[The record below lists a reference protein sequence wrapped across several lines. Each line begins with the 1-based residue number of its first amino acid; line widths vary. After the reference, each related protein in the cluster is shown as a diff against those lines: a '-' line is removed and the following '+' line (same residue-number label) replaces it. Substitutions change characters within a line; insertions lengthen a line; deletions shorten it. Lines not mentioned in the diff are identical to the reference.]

1 MSSRYAYVQF
11 CIPLPS
17 LSLRDNFGAM
27 PFHSREKV
35 GRNDPC
41 PCGSGRKYK
50 HCCLRVAPASDGS
63 PWSRQREA
71 SDRLTGDMQDFAS
84 RKFGSVI
91 GDAWEDFNQTALPP
105 PYEKNQDEVQI
116 FLPYFL
122 FEWDPER
129 PARRRGGQMR
139 GGLVGRSYLEK
150 AGSRLSELE
159 ALIFNQATTQPVSF
173 YEVHRCEPGGSL
185 VLRDILIGGETTVV
199 ERSASQMLRPGDI
212 AYAQIWRLPEVAT
225 LGRLAPIPIPPR
237 NKAEIVGFR
246 AKLRKKIAKQNRE
259 LDAADLVRYA
269 EEIRTQYLNVRD
281 ALRLPPRLCNTDG
294 DPILFHT
301 MTFRIGSAHAAFEAL
316 SSLAWGSS
324 KEELLDNAELD
335 ADGTLR
341 SVEIEW
347 TKKGNRKFKTWE
359 NTILGRIRISGRS
372 LIAEVNSQNRATRLR
387 QEIEQRLGI
396 LAVHQSTVTQT
407 PEDLMKDRELQK
419 AAGRSASEMR
429 NMLLDPEVR
438 EQAETLMQKQVESWV
453 YQKIPALGGRA
464 PIEAVADPDG
474 KEIVEGLLLDWERQN
489 ERPTSPETI
498 RPDINAVRRLLNLPP
513 SED

>member
-1 MSSRYAYVQF
+1 
-11 CIPLPS
+11 
-17 LSLRDNFGAM
+17 
-27 PFHSREKV
+27 
-35 GRNDPC
+35 
-41 PCGSGRKYK
+41 
-50 HCCLRVAPASDGS
+50 
-63 PWSRQREA
+63 
-71 SDRLTGDMQDFAS
+71 MQDFAS
-84 RKFGSVI
+84 RKFGKAMR
-91 GDAWEDFNQTALPP
+91 DAWEDFNQTALPL
-105 PYEKNQDEVQI
+105 PYEKNRDEVQI
-116 FLPYFL
+116 FFPYFL

-129 PARRRGGQMR
+129 PARRRGGQLR
-139 GGLVGRSYLEK
+139 VGLVGRSYLEK

-159 ALIFNQATTQPVSF
+159 ALIFKQATTQPVSF
-173 YEVHRCEPGGSL
+173 YEVLRCEPGESL

-199 ERSASQMLRPGDI
+199 ERSASQMLRPGDS

-269 EEIRTQYLNVRD
+269 EEIRTQYLNIRD
-281 ALRLPPRLCNTDG
+281 ALRLPPRFCNTDG
-294 DPILFHT
+294 DPILFHILT
-301 MTFRIGSAHAAFEAL
+301 YRIGAANAAFEAL

-324 KEELLDNAELD
+324 KEELLDNAELH

-347 TKKGNRKFKTWE
+347 AKKGNRKFKAWE

-372 LIAEVNSQNRATRLR
+372 LVAEVNSKDRATKLR

-396 LAVHQSTVTQT
+396 LAVHQSTRTQT
-407 PEDLMKDRELQK
+407 AEELMKDRELQK
-419 AAGRSASEMR
+419 AAGTAASEMR
-429 NMLLDPEVR
+429 DLLLDPAVR
-438 EQAETLMQKQVESWV
+438 EQATAEMQKQVENWV
-453 YQKIPALGGRA
+453 YQEIPALGGRA

-489 ERPTSPETI
+489 ERPASLGTI
-498 RPDINAVRRLLNLPP
+498 RPDINAVRRLLKLPL
-513 SED
+513 SEA

>member
-17 LSLRDNFGAM
+17 LPLRDNFGAM
-27 PFHSREKV
+27 PFHSHEKA

-50 HCCLRVAPASDGS
+50 HCCLRVAPASDDS

-84 RKFGSVI
+84 RKFGSVM

-116 FLPYFL
+116 FFPYFL

-139 GGLVGRSYLEK
+139 AGLVGRSYLEK

-173 YEVHRCEPGGSL
+173 YEVHRCEPGESL

-212 AYAQIWRLPEVAT
+212 AYAQIWRLPEVST

-246 AKLRKKIAKQNRE
+246 AKLRKKIAKQNPE
-259 LDAADLVRYA
+259 LGAADLVRYA
-269 EEIRTQYLNVRD
+269 EEIRTQYLNIRD

-294 DPILFHT
+294 DPILFHS
-301 MTFRIGSAHAAFEAL
+301 MAFRIGSAHAAFEAL

-335 ADGTLR
+335 ADGTLC
-341 SVEIEW
+341 SVEIAW
-347 TKKGNRKFKTWE
+347 TKKGNRKFKAWE
-359 NTILGRIRISGRS
+359 NTILGRLKISGQS
-372 LIAEVNSQNRATRLR
+372 LMAEVNSKDRATRLR

-407 PEDLMKDRELQK
+407 PEDLMKGRELQK
-419 AAGRSASEMR
+419 TAGGAAPEMR
-429 NMLLDPEVR
+429 DMLLDPEVR
-438 EQAETLMQKQVESWV
+438 EQAETLVQKQVENWV

-474 KEIVEGLLLDWERQN
+474 KEIVEGLLLDWQRQN
-489 ERPTSPETI
+489 ERPASPGTI

-513 SED
+513 SEA